1 MDEPNHFE
9 LLTTWDVP
17 ALPTVLLAFVA
28 ALYVIGW
35 FRAHK
40 TRPLELPAW
49 RLIAFLSGIASVF
62 VAISSPLDTFS
73 ESLLFM
79 HMAQHFVLMSVAP
92 PLLVLGAPTVP
103 LLRGLP
109 RFAIQMTKPL
119 FRSRTVHWLMRHARG
134 NLVAWMAMNLAYVGW
149 HIPAAY
155 EFALRSETWHNV
167 EHACFLF
174 TSLLFWWPV
183 VRPWP
188 IRERQGS
195 SRSNLLPRLEPTAE
209 RLLLIPY
216 LLSADL
222 VNTAVSAFLCFS
234 GRLVYSSYA
243 DVQRPVAI
251 SPLNDQI
258 AAGAFMWVFGSLI
271 FLVPV
276 AAIFV
281 RTFSVPSLRLPDLV
295 ANDARPRDR
304 AQREAV

>member
-1 MDEPNHFE
+1 MEQPVLSE
-9 LLTTWDVP
+9 LLTRWEI
-17 ALPTVLLAFVA
+17 PTPLTMLLALVA
-28 ALYVIGW
+28 AIYTIGW
-35 FRAHK
+35 LRARK
-40 TRPLELPAW
+40 TRPAELPPW
-49 RLIAFLSGIASVF
+49 RLAAFLSGIASVF

-92 PLLVLGAPTVP
+92 PLLVLGAPVVP
-103 LLRGLP
+103 LLRGMP
-109 RFAIQMTKPL
+109 RFTIRIMQPL
-119 FRSRTVHWLMRHARG
+119 FRSRTAHTLLRYSQRTLFAWL
-134 NLVAWMAMNLAYVGW
+134 AMNIVYVGW
-149 HIPAAY
+149 HVPGAY
-155 EFALRSETWHNV
+155 EFALQSEAWHNV

-183 VRPWP
+183 IQPWP
-188 IRERQGS
+188 
-195 SRSNLLPRLEPTAE
+195 SRPIKSQ
-209 RLLLIPY
+209 LLLVPY
-216 LLSADL
+216 LACADL
-222 VNTAVSAFLCFS
+222 VNTGVSAFLCFS